1 MANERYTCLI
11 LIWLIQLQLFVAP
24 VMFVVVVVVVA
35 AAAALVICF
44 WLWSV
49 FLLLLK
55 MKSFQTFLIRSF
67 GKHPRGE
74 DVAGLFEQ
82 GTRDLAEFLPACS
95 EPASS
100 PSSSSSSS
108 SSGELRRNFGWES
121 CWKEV
126 ITDKGPCYT
135 SSGCITTLCQFDGQK
150 HFVSCTWHFQR
161 LFRTLWRGA
170 AAYTPPRSDFGG
182 SLFGTC
188 TMWG

>member
-1 MANERYTCLI
+1 MLNSHMVDT
-11 LIWLIQLQLFVAP
+11 VT
-24 VMFVVVVVVVA
+24 VVCGRDV
-35 AAAALVICF
+35 CCCCCCCCCRCC
-44 WLWSV
+44 SGH
-49 FLLLLK
+49 LLLAMFHVSAVPEEEVVSYLWI
-55 MKSFQTFLIRSF
+55 LLF
-67 GKHPRGE
+67 GKHPRGA
-74 DVAGLFEQ
+74 DMAGLFEQ

-161 LFRTLWRGA
+161 LFPTLWRGA

-182 SLFGTC
+182 SPFGTC